1 MWCDDKCQSQCDDN
15 SQGGFDERER
25 PDICESAREAQ
36 PPLRFNPHSGI
47 GRLCHIVKM
56 IHSTNLLKTCTSS
69 SLSWNMV
76 SGLCSK
82 VSLTYLNQV
91 PHYLRYLTS
100 SETLPQVTQYL
111 RYLNNSVTSM
121 PELPHYLRY
130 LNTSCTSIPQVPQYC
145 RYITT
150 TGTAIPQIPQY
161 CRQYLS

>member
-1 MWCDDKCQSQCDDN
+1 MTILKEASCTE
-15 SQGGFDERER
+15 GER

-91 PHYLRYLTS
+91 PQYLGYLT
-100 SETLPQVTQYL
+100 
-111 RYLNNSVTSM
+111 TSG
-121 PELPHYLRY
+121 
-130 LNTSCTSIPQVPQYC
+130 TSILQVYHYQ
-145 RYITT
+145 RYRNPSDTSLMLL
-150 TGTAIPQIPQY
+150 PQY
-161 CRQYLS
+161 CRQHLSGTSLPQVRQHCRDLNTAGTTLPQLTNAFTSIL